1 MDRLGH
7 GTIRPPNGA
16 RSGLTR
22 TENLP
27 LPSVLPITIIWHWMT
42 MPRQHRVRTFFG
54 VRVEPGFPKSLTA
67 EAILNQFRWRIWTC
81 ALGITV
87 TWALI
92 QTVSAGSERPSYD
105 LCLVPMISMLV
116 CTVAFG
122 LAHGRTQRQAEAMPD
137 PTVRLASLATIEPD
151 CIWLEVLDWIAM
163 TVPPLIPV
171 MTLIT
176 ISVYWNQFPSRF
188 HEASNAVADA
198 AFSLAVGLFCTASH
212 WALRFRARGGDWA
225 STPRASHAYRTYLGV
240 MQGSIFTL
248 LICQMCVQNLMPL
261 NGNVSWLHP
270 LNVTVEYR
278 VFMPALVIVGIFALS
293 IRSWISNQPDRQSG
307 DPMPDR
313 YWKWGYFYYNPNDS
327 VLVVPTRTGTGY
339 SPNYARSSVWLVCG
353 VLTVLFI
360 ASIVKMSYEKRA
372 IDHETQRIEREI
384 IRVPESL
391 R

>member
-1 MDRLGH
+1 
-7 GTIRPPNGA
+7 
-16 RSGLTR
+16 
-22 TENLP
+22 
-27 LPSVLPITIIWHWMT
+27 
-42 MPRQHRVRTFFG
+42 
-54 VRVEPGFPKSLTA
+54 
-67 EAILNQFRWRIWTC
+67 
-81 ALGITV
+81 
-87 TWALI
+87 
-92 QTVSAGSERPSYD
+92 
-105 LCLVPMISMLV
+105 MINMLV

-137 PTVRLASLATIEPD
+137 PTVRLASLVTIEPD

-171 MTLIT
+171 MTLII

-188 HEASNAVADA
+188 HEASSAVADA

-261 NGNVSWLHP
+261 NGYVSWLHP
-270 LNVTVEYR
+270 LKMTVEYR
-278 VFMPALVIVGIFALS
+278 VFMATLVLVGIFALS

-313 YWKWGYFYYNPNDS
+313 CWKWGYFYYNPNDS
-327 VLVVPTRTGTGY
+327 VLVVPTPSALARIHPGVLAKNDPSSCFRRRGVNILRGHRRTGL
-339 SPNYARSSVWLVCG
+339 ARIGARLAVRDGAFWTFPATFPSNEAFYTPSG
-353 VLTVLFI
+353 G
-360 ASIVKMSYEKRA
+360 
-372 IDHETQRIEREI
+372 
-384 IRVPESL
+384 
-391 R
+391 